1 MWRILIIDDNIT
13 FITAFEQFI
22 KEVCSPQTV
31 CVHHATSGLTGF
43 ALFEKG
49 NYDFIFIDIEMPEVN
64 GIEITRL
71 IDLHHPRKK
80 AVIVAVSFH
89 SEIVY
94 VEKML
99 SAGARHYLCKDSITP
114 VTLEQILWPQGKPKD

>member
-1 MWRILIIDDNIT
+1 MWRILIIDDSKT
-13 FITAFEQFI
+13 FITAFEQLI

-89 SEIVY
+89 SDIVY
-94 VEKML
+94 VEK
-99 SAGARHYLCKDSITP
+99 C
-114 VTLEQILWPQGKPKD
+114 